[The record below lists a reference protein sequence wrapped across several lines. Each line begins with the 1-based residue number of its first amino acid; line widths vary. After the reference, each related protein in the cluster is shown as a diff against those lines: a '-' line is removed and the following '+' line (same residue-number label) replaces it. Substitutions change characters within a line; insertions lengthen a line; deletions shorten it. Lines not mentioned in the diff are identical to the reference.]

1 MIYTTNYNTPIGKV
15 LIASDG
21 EYITGLWFEG
31 QKYFAKNL
39 TGKTTSQNDKL
50 EIFNVTKNWLDRYFN
65 CNNPDVKELKIK
77 LEGTQF
83 QKDVWKIL
91 CEIPYGTTTT
101 YKKIAQTIAKK
112 YNKAAMSAQAVGN
125 AVGHNPILII
135 VPCHRVI
142 ASDCKLTGYAGGIDK
157 KAKLL
162 EIEKG

>member
-39 TGKTTSQNDKL
+39 TGKTTSPNDKL

-91 CEIPYGTTTT
+91 CKIPYGATTS
-101 YKKIAQTIAKK
+101 YQKIAQTIAKK
-112 YNKAAMSAQAVGN
+112 YNKATMSAQAVGN

-142 ASDCKLTGYAGGIDK
+142 ASDGKLTGYAGGIDK

-162 EIEKG
+162 KIEKG

>member
-31 QKYFAKNL
+31 QKYFAKNII
-39 TGKTTSQNDKL
+39 GKTTGQNDKL
-50 EIFNVTKNWLDRYFN
+50 EIFNVTKNWLDRYFH

-112 YNKAAMSAQAVGN
+112 YNKTAMSAQAVGN

-142 ASDCKLTGYAGGIDK
+142 ASDGKLTGYAGGIDK